1 MASSVP
7 ERWVA
12 WEPAVRQSGDRRCQG
27 TTESVGGD
35 DARSERHRPNQP
47 DGSRQVS
54 PLNLLHAVSCQP
66 RDQRKKTQPPTSP
79 SGRTPKSPRA
89 TFLADKP
96 GMCSSAT
103 PAKTKLTWR
112 DHYATRL
119 HGWVSLFGLTKLK
132 CGSGIACVERL
143 TRAFGRAALASL
155 FCLRPSSQR
164 DGSATRFPSAQGP
177 HESDFKIKKTKQRV
191 DTTSPTQPHAS
202 AFAFSWSNSA
212 WVIVPASR
220 SCLADAI

>member
-1 MASSVP
+1 
-7 ERWVA
+7 
-12 WEPAVRQSGDRRCQG
+12 
-27 TTESVGGD
+27 
-35 DARSERHRPNQP
+35 
-47 DGSRQVS
+47 VS

-119 HGWVSLFGLTKLK
+119 YGWVSLFGLTKLK

-155 FCLRPSSQR
+155 FCLRPFFTKGWTNHEMHRSYRFDISQFRISSAITAVLRSRCSTLVAARRAAKVHPRRSGSPEAPRCWLVTSCSYTEFKDVRLNGDGGGALGEADRPPGSPVHR
-164 DGSATRFPSAQGP
+164 DRMNLT
-177 HESDFKIKKTKQRV
+177 
-191 DTTSPTQPHAS
+191 
-202 AFAFSWSNSA
+202 
-212 WVIVPASR
+212 SR
-220 SCLADAI
+220 SRRQSSE